1 MPVTETAVQ
10 DEIMTANI
18 MNRVFINL
26 SNHPSSK
33 WDKNQTE
40 AARSYGEIV
49 DLPFPEVPA
58 QADENDVEELA
69 LEYMDRI
76 MEYRCEAVMVQG
88 EFTLTY
94 RLIKLLAEKQI
105 ISLAACS
112 ERSVEEVINPDGST
126 SRKINFQF
134 VRFRRYT

>member
-1 MPVTETAVQ
+1 
-10 DEIMTANI
+10 MTSNSEK
-18 MNRVFINL
+18 RVFINL

-33 WDKNQTE
+33 WDKSQTE
-40 AARSYGEIV
+40 AAKCYGEIV

-58 QADENDVEELA
+58 QADENDIAELA
-69 LEYMDRI
+69 SQYMDRI

-105 ISLAACS
+105 TTLAACS
-112 ERSVEEVINPDGST
+112 ERNTEETVNPDGST
-126 SRKINFQF
+126 SKKTIYRF
-134 VRFRRYT
+134 VRFRRFT